1 MIVDART
8 LGSAAVRTADACVI
22 GSGIA
27 GLTVARELAAAGL
40 DVAVLESGGT
50 TPEPESDRLQEAA
63 DDLRFGTVG
72 QISGTR
78 RVGGNANLW
87 SVRLGGRRRGL
98 RLVPLSGADLEPRDW
113 MPDSGWPIT
122 AADLAPAYRRAQRE
136 FGLPDRG
143 YDAGPW
149 ETPTAGRLPL
159 DDRVLCTDVFQFADR
174 TEIADRRV
182 ADLTAS
188 PTCTLYHHAYAVE
201 LHTDPGATRVTGVRA
216 LTAPGREVVFRA
228 PMVVLAGGGLATTQL
243 LLASDDVRRGLERA
257 GGRRGA
263 DHLGRHFMDHPL
275 VDGGVLEPA
284 DPTLVDRM
292 ALYDLRTVHGVPVM
306 GHLRLA
312 DDLLRSEPVPQLST
326 MFFPRHASQREPDP
340 ADARSAAARA
350 SAVAVRDAVQARRV
364 PRLGDLWGAVSRADA
379 VLARAR
385 HSGGRMSTYV
395 GHGGWSTYRRPS
407 RHFDFLRVLHQ
418 AEQVP
423 HPGNRVSLGEQTDA
437 FGVRRLR
444 IEWAWT
450 PQDARGAARAHA
462 LVADAVHR
470 AGLGVLRPTGAGAAP
485 VVLGSSTNHYLGTT
499 RMSADPAA
507 GVVDAE
513 GRVHGLDNLY
523 VASTSVF
530 PTGGFANPT
539 LTLVALAL
547 RVAQSVW
554 SSLG

>member
-8 LGSAAVRTADACVI
+8 LRSAAVHTADACVI
-22 GSGIA
+22 GSGPA
-27 GLTVARELAAAGL
+27 GLTVAHELAAAGL

-50 TPEPESDRLQEAA
+50 TADPESDRLQEAA
-63 DDLRFGTVG
+63 DGLRFGTVE

-78 RVGGNANLW
+78 RIGGNANLW
-87 SVRLGGRRRGL
+87 SVRLGGGRRGL
-98 RLVPLSGADLEPRDW
+98 RLVPLSCADLEPRDW
-113 MPDSGWPIT
+113 MPGSGWPIT
-122 AADLAPAYRRAQRE
+122 AGDLAPAYHRAQRE

-159 DDRVLCTDVFQFADR
+159 DDRVLRTEVFQFADR
-174 TEIADRRV
+174 AEIADRRV
-182 ADLTAS
+182 ADLAAS
-188 PTCTLYHHAYAVE
+188 PTCILYHHAYVVE
-201 LHTDPGATRVTGVRA
+201 LRTDPGATRVTDVRA
-216 LTAPGREVVFRA
+216 LTARGREVVFRA
-228 PMVVLAGGGLATTQL
+228 PTVVLAGGGLATTQL
-243 LLASDDVRRGLERA
+243 LLASADVRRGVERA

-292 ALYDLRTVHGVPVM
+292 AFYDLRTVHGVPVM

-312 DDLLRSEPVPQLST
+312 DDVLRSEPVPQLST

-340 ADARSAAARA
+340 TDARSAAARE
-350 SAVAVRDAVQARRV
+350 SAVAVREAVRARRM
-364 PRLGDLWGAVSRADA
+364 PRVGDLWGAVSRADA
-379 VLARAR
+379 VLSRAL
-385 HSGGRMSTYV
+385 HAGGRMSTYV

-407 RHFDFLRVLHQ
+407 RHFDVLRVLHQ

-444 IEWAWT
+444 IEWEWT

-462 LVADAVHR
+462 LVADAVRR
-470 AGLGVLRPTGAGAAP
+470 AGLGVLRPAGAP

-513 GRVHGLDNLY
+513 CRVHGLDNLY

-530 PTGGFANPT
+530 PTGGCANPT

-547 RVAQSVW
+547 RVAESVL